1 MILRNFA
8 MDIKSDDGMADDT
21 EQVVQDVN
29 PTPSNASNDQTH
41 ESDVIVQAHDASD
54 RNALSEKDQVFIFWR
69 IVFSH

>member
-29 PTPSNASNDQTH
+29 PTLSNASNDQTH
-41 ESDVIVQAHDASD
+41 ESDVSFQAHDASD